1 MLVGCDAAN
10 EYTSALMV
18 DVFGMRCSVMVSSI
32 AQTAV
37 ITKDDILCGKPTIQ
51 LHVCMLGLV
60 FFILKHTKYT
70 PSKGKM

>member
-1 MLVGCDAAN
+1 
-10 EYTSALMV
+10 MV

-60 FFILKHTKYT
+60 FFILKHTNDQYNLIVQSCT
-70 PSKGKM
+70 YLPTIAQ